1 MGCQPADSFRST
13 QASTGPLRSR
23 VYNRNPAPS
32 HEEPARAGAA
42 CVHMLIHHALVGL
55 QPKSDAARVKLLEDL
70 APGNY
75 RGEKLWILD
84 VGANTGAWTSALVKN
99 LPAACL
105 ARGVQALFVEPQPLM
120 QPLLEATIA
129 KLRHRNVN
137 ATHLKA
143 AAWTRADALRLD
155 VPGQNVTKGDYLYD
169 SVGASVVSSRAQRWM
184 RHPPRSIVVPA
195 VDLAETMRTLL
206 EPEEI
211 VYLRLDIEGAEV
223 TVLPHLLMTGTLCL
237 LVDYLHMEWH
247 HEPQVEHLALRFA
260 LEPLLAACPGG
271 GPRAVAHEG
280 GKPDVP
286 EPRNWAKLL
295 PRSSSAAIEW
305 LHARTR

>member
-1 MGCQPADSFRST
+1 
-13 QASTGPLRSR
+13 
-23 VYNRNPAPS
+23 
-32 HEEPARAGAA
+32 
-42 CVHMLIHHALVGL
+42 
-55 QPKSDAARVKLLEDL
+55 
-70 APGNY
+70 
-75 RGEKLWILD
+75 
-84 VGANTGAWTSALVKN
+84 
-99 LPAACL
+99 
-105 ARGVQALFVEPQPLM
+105 
-120 QPLLEATIA
+120 
-129 KLRHRNVN
+129 
-137 ATHLKA
+137 
-143 AAWTRADALRLD
+143 
-155 VPGQNVTKGDYLYD
+155 
-169 SVGASVVSSRAQRWM
+169 M

-280 GKPDVP
+280 GRPDVP